1 MDLAQ
6 HHMGMIEEGISEL
19 ENSIR
24 ENTPSEQQKVDWGGD
39 GVMRVSWTWLMDCNK
54 KSNIHVTGVPEG
66 DERVGLKSIPGIVA
80 ENFPRLG
87 KNLNW

>member
-39 GVMRVSWTWLMDCNK
+39 GVMRVSWT
-54 KSNIHVTGVPEG
+54 
-66 DERVGLKSIPGIVA
+66 
-80 ENFPRLG
+80 
-87 KNLNW
+87 